1 MSEHQAARTLVKSAP
16 ELWEAC
22 SEESSLARHLKSFG
36 EIRIT
41 RLEPETAVAWE
52 GDRTSGTVRLEPAG
66 WGTRVTLT
74 ARALDT
80 PAGEIPVEPKGEPQL
95 DLEPKSEPQP
105 EVEPELEAPERT
117 VEPLA
122 PEVEALVPVVE
133 PEPEVQVVEALVP
146 VVEPAVQ
153 VVEALV
159 PVVEP
164 PVQQV
169 QARQARVSAPEVPAV
184 KPLRPRFFQRLFG
197 RRRAVATPAPV
208 AAAVAEPVAVAE
220 PEPVVEA
227 EPVTLLA
234 PVGAVE
240 QLPAPPAVAVPDP
253 PAVAVPDPPAEPL
266 AELDPVAALTEA
278 LDSLGRAH
286 HRPFSRG

>member
-52 GDRTSGTVRLEPAG
+52 GERTSGTVRLEPSG

-74 ARALDT
+74 ARALEAPD
-80 PAGEIPVEPKGEPQL
+80 GEIPFEPKGEPQV
-95 DLEPKSEPQP
+95 DVESEDQPQ
-105 EVEPELEAPERT
+105 VD
-117 VEPLA
+117 VK
-122 PEVEALVPVVE
+122 PEVEAFVPT
-133 PEPEVQVVEALVP
+133 PE
-146 VVEPAVQ
+146 
-153 VVEALV
+153 
-159 PVVEP
+159 
-164 PVQQV
+164 
-169 QARQARVSAPEVPAV
+169 
-184 KPLRPRFFQRLFG
+184 PLRPRFFQRLFA
-197 RRRAVATPAPV
+197 RRRARARPAPV
-208 AAAVAEPVAVAE
+208 AVVVAEPMAVVE

-227 EPVTLLA
+227 EPA
-234 PVGAVE
+234 
-240 QLPAPPAVAVPDP
+240 AVAVSDP
-253 PAVAVPDPPAEPL
+253 PVEPRAEF
-266 AELDPVAALTEA
+266 DPVASAEFDPETALTEA